1 MLNRDERRRLHEIER
16 WFEENEPRFAESV
29 KRPPPDPATRRR
41 RTAAIVVAVVGGLVL
56 LAGLV
61 MISPVVVFLGIS
73 LGVGALAVRYL
84 LLNTGR

>member
-29 KRPPPDPATRRR
+29 RRPPPDAGTLRRR
-41 RTAAIVVAVVGGLVL
+41 RAAIAVAVLGCLVL
-56 LAGLV
+56 FAGLV
-61 MISPVVVFLGIS
+61 IVSPVVVFLGIS

-84 LLNTGR
+84 LLSGRG